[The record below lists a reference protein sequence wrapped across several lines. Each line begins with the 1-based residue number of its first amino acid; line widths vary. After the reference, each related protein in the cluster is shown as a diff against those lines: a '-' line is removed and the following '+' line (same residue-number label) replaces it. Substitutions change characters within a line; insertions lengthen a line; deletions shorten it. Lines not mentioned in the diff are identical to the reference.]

1 MKKTLSFKQYL
12 KKYYGYKN
20 ANDLYAHAI
29 NKKLSKGTML
39 LIKESI
45 EESYLAY
52 CNEKHKKY
60 NPLWY

>member
-1 MKKTLSFKQYL
+1 MKRTLSFKQYL

-20 ANDLYAHAI
+20 ANDLYAHALK
-29 NKKLSKGTML
+29 KKLSTGTML

-45 EESYLAY
+45 EDNYLAY

-60 NPLWY
+60 SPLWY

>member
-1 MKKTLSFKQYL
+1 MKRTLSFKQYL

-20 ANDLYAHAI
+20 ANDLYAHALK
-29 NKKLSKGTML
+29 KKLSIGTML

-45 EESYLAY
+45 EDSYLAY

-60 NPLWY
+60 SPLWY

>member
-45 EESYLAY
+45 EASYLASF
-52 CNEKHKKY
+52 NKVNKKY
-60 NPLWY
+60 SPLWY

>member
-20 ANDLYAHAI
+20 ANDLYAHALK
-29 NKKLSKGTML
+29 KKLSKGTML

-45 EESYLAY
+45 EDSYLAY
-52 CNEKHKKY
+52 CNEVNKKY

>member
-20 ANDLYAHAI
+20 ANDLYAHAL
-29 NKKLSKGTML
+29 KKELSMGTML
-39 LIKESI
+39 LIKETI
-45 EESYLAY
+45 EENYLAY

-60 NPLWY
+60 SPLWY